1 MAALESSRGG
11 GGGASPSNGD
21 AVFPSNALQAEN
33 FRWAFP
39 GCSVRLEAQTGL
51 VLPPRPACARIR
63 WFRVDLLVGAR
74 AVRGS
79 LQRTRWPSAG
89 HRRSPLRSQ
98 TPVVTVI
105 PGPLSACCPS
115 DRCKAR
121 RLQPGHRWA
130 FIPLLLGCL
139 LSVKDAG
146 EGRGKALSSQIF
158 TLRLQ

>member
-1 MAALESSRGG
+1 MVE
-11 GGGASPSNGD
+11 
-21 AVFPSNALQAEN
+21 
-33 FRWAFP
+33 
-39 GCSVRLEAQTGL
+39 EARPLQTGTPFFL
-51 VLPPRPACARIR
+51 VTLYKQRTSAGLFLAVRYAWKHRRVWSCPP
-63 WFRVDLLVGAR
+63 DLAAR
-74 AVRGS
+74 ASLGSEWISWWVPGQYARACRG
-79 LQRTRWPSAG
+79 RAG
-89 HRRSPLRSQ
+89 PQQDTDVLLYAK

-121 RLQPGHRWA
+121 RLQPVRRWA